1 MSHAYRSAYEQLV
14 GARLAEMKLARET
27 LAPLLPRLRSIRS
40 ARMARALAGGVGLA
54 GAAWTVGCAIV
65 GDDASPTYALLGS
78 GLAAVATYVLARGA
92 LAIAGASERARRW
105 ELPRLTGALDV
116 DLARIDASSPLPA
129 LRQRLDALE
138 VWSTTLPLAA
148 ISLLM
153 PLTLHYL
160 FLAAADPTSAE
171 SFARWIRISM
181 VIVGHAHL
189 ALMALAIAFGR
200 KLTRLSSEGLGLLSI
215 HREWARAW
223 GIAILVAAM
232 PGVLLIAVPPLLSAV
247 TGIVFIPF
255 MFALTRRRL
264 LNERATFDLAEEAS
278 TLRFDRDVRVAPL
291 SVEEADSI
299 ALGVLEEPQ
308 PQRAAG

>member
-14 GARLAEMKLARET
+14 GVRLAEMKLARET
-27 LAPLLPRLRSIRS
+27 VTPLLPRLRSIRS
-40 ARMARALAGGVGLA
+40 ARLARALAGAVGLA
-54 GAAWTVGCAIV
+54 GAAWTVVCAIV
-65 GDDASPTYALLGS
+65 GDDGSPTYALLGS
-78 GLAAVATYVLARGA
+78 LLAAVATYVLARGA
-92 LAIAGASERARRW
+92 LAIAGAGVRARGW

-148 ISLLM
+148 LSLLM

-160 FLAAADPTSAE
+160 FLAVVDPSSAE
-171 SFARWIRISM
+171 SFARWVRLSM

-200 KLTRLSSEGLGLLSI
+200 KLTRLSSEGIGALSI

-223 GIAILVAAM
+223 GIVILVAAM

-247 TGIVFIPF
+247 TGLVFIPL
-255 MFALTRRRL
+255 MFILTRRRL
-264 LNERATFDLAEEAS
+264 MKERSALDLAEEAS
-278 TLRFDRDVRVAPL
+278 TLRSGHDVRVAPL
-291 SVEEADSI
+291 SVEEADAI
-299 ALGVLEEPQ
+299 ALGELEEPHA
-308 PQRAAG
+308 QRALG